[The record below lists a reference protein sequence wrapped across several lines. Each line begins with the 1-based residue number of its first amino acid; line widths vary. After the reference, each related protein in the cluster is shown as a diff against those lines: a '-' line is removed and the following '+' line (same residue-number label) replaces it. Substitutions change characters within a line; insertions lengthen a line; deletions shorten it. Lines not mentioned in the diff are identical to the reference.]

1 MAWNTR
7 DTGSKSDLSSEL
19 MTVGGVCSI
28 WVVIYNYYKLETFTH
43 LKAYFFIFNSV
54 KWYSMYLDSS
64 AKCDI

>member
-1 MAWNTR
+1 
-7 DTGSKSDLSSEL
+7 